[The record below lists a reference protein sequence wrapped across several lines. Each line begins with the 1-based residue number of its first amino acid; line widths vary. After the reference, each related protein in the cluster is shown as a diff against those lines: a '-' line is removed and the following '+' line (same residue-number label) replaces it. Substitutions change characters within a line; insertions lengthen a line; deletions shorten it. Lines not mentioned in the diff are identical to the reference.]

1 VTAQKRRLLY
11 LVLALVIGVALAAA
25 VIVARGGSDE
35 SGSAGPLVTTTVA
48 AEETSADEATVDPAK
63 QEPLLDKFSSKDPF
77 IPLSTT
83 SPTPT
88 PTPSASPTA
97 PAGETLTAKVT
108 VDGASYTVSKG
119 DKIPSGTPIFTVSS
133 ITSSGVTFALIDG
146 QFENGDTSLTINV
159 GESVKVTKEG
169 GASYIIKVVSV
180 SSSDGSSVSGH
191 SIKVL
196 SITESNGTAMVTLEI
211 DGVTYADKKVGDTF
225 TTGWGEIKILA
236 INVDAQTVTIMR
248 GDQTIT
254 LSAGQTV
261 VK

>member
-1 VTAQKRRLLY
+1 MTAQKRRLLY
-11 LVLALVIGVALAAA
+11 LVLALVVGVALAAA
-25 VIVARGGSDE
+25 VIVSRGGSDE

-77 IPLSTT
+77 IPLPTT
-83 SPTPT
+83 SPT
-88 PTPSASPTA
+88 PTPSASPTT
-97 PAGETLTAKVT
+97 PAGQTLTAKVT
-108 VDGASYTVSKG
+108 VDGDSYTVSKG

-146 QFENGDTSLTINV
+146 EFENGDTSLTINV

-180 SSSDGSSVSGH
+180 SSSGGSSVSGH

-196 SITESNGTAMVTLEI
+196 SITESSGTAMVTLEI
-211 DGVTYADKKVGDTF
+211 DGTTYADKEVGDTF

-236 INVDAQTVTIMR
+236 INVGAQTVTIMR

>member
-25 VIVARGGSDE
+25 VIVTRGGSDQ

-48 AEETSADEATVDPAK
+48 AEETSEDEATVDPAK

-77 IPLSTT
+77 IPLPTT
-83 SPTPT
+83 SPT
-88 PTPSASPTA
+88 PTPSASPTT
-97 PAGETLTAKVT
+97 PADQTLTAKIT

-146 QFENGDTSLTINV
+146 EFENGDTSLTINV

-180 SSSDGSSVSGH
+180 DSSGGSSVSGH

-211 DGVTYADKKVGDTF
+211 DGTTYADKEVGDTF